1 MRCRMEHEVQ
11 ELEQR
16 TSALRASYLLNQE
29 KLLYTH
35 HVLTQ
40 RDAETRTLIPHLK
53 HQLIEQGR
61 VLAELKVRPH
71 VLACAGSCHV
81 STHGHACT

>member
-1 MRCRMEHEVQ
+1 MEHMVQ
-11 ELEQR
+11 DMEQR
-16 TSALRASYLLNQE
+16 MSSLRAAYLLNQE

-40 RDAETRTLIPHLK
+40 RDAETRTLIPQLK

-61 VLAELKVRPH
+61 ILAELKVLCNVDCR
-71 VLACAGSCHV
+71 L
-81 STHGHACT
+81 